1 MRSQDCRAVWG
12 QIRHVGSD
20 PCAGPGL
27 APGPRAPHL
36 QISRAGGTRT
46 AREAG
51 ALATD
56 CGQVHEGNKEDDVTE
71 QPSEAL
77 CTRRSVEA
85 CLGR

>member
-1 MRSQDCRAVWG
+1 MWG

-20 PCAGPGL
+20 PWPR
-27 APGPRAPHL
+27 PRPRGPRAPHL

-56 CGQVHEGNKEDDVTE
+56 CGQVHEGNKDDDVTE

-77 CTRRSVEA
+77 CTRRSVAA

>member
-1 MRSQDCRAVWG
+1 MGAEDVTWAAT
-12 QIRHVGSD
+12 
-20 PCAGPGL
+20 PAL
-27 APGPRAPHL
+27 APASPRGPRAPHL

-77 CTRRSVEA
+77 CTRRSVAA